1 MGAWEQLL
9 TILWKGEGKNA
20 LMQTEEAGAKKV
32 QSSTVD
38 IKIRQWYI
46 SKQRAISM
54 VLKCTQVF
62 QLYIS
67 KQVPLDAKELFP

>member
-20 LMQTEEAGAKKV
+20 LMQTEEAGAKRSKV
-32 QSSTVD
+32 PLLTSKLD
-38 IKIRQWYI
+38 WYI